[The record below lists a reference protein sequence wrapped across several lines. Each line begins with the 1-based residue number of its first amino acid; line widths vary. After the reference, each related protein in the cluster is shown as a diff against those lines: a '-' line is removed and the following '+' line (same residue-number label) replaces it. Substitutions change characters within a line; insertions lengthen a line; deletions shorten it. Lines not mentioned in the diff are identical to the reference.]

1 MATDEARNRCITKLA
16 FKAPE
21 EMVDDVRTQVTYL
34 PDRLFEP
41 HYAYK
46 KAILAP
52 NICALSFCVTTV
64 LFLHSEF
71 RSSES
76 NLSAKLP
83 SDSNIHALET
93 FPPSVCGLDIRR
105 EACGKRTLV

>member
-1 MATDEARNRCITKLA
+1 MVFSREIMATDEARSRSITKLA

-46 KAILAP
+46 KALLAP
-52 NICALSFCVTTV
+52 NICALSLLCYYCTVSSLRISIIRVKPFGQVPLRLQHPCSRDLPTQCVWARYTT
-64 LFLHSEF
+64 
-71 RSSES
+71 
-76 NLSAKLP
+76 
-83 SDSNIHALET
+83 
-93 FPPSVCGLDIRR
+93 
-105 EACGKRTLV
+105 